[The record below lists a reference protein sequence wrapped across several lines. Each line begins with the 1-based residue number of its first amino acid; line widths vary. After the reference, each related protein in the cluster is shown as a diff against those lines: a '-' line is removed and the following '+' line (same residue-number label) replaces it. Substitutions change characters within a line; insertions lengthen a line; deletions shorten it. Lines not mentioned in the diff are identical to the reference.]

1 MVIDFVSNLEGDEIK
16 KLVPKNR
23 ALAFSVYENAKNH
36 FDREAA
42 MFLLKKQRPNESK
55 GVQNYR
61 EANYRH
67 ITQEVPS
74 KWLSKSSRIVRQR
87 ALSFDTIEMSEI
99 LKERLS
105 QDDYDYNGQKLSF
118 EQWLFKLVLPYSAKD
133 SNGVAFEYVYNH
145 IDASLPPDE
154 VNDSSTPIYSKTYIV
169 PFDDI
174 IISTNGLFVCKW
186 GEMTV
191 KKGRKEPFYMM
202 ADKEAYFRYLPKLD
216 SNNKLNYELEFWY
229 QHNLNDLPISH
240 FPSVIKEENKVLYRD
255 SYLAPAFPWLDEA
268 INSFSNDQG
277 VATLHNNPILVIG
290 DIDCSDCGGEGKI
303 MDVHTKAKHACG
315 TCNGS
320 GKLKR
325 TGSHEVMQVSRQSD
339 PEQKINAEVFYVNPE
354 VRVLEHSAARWDKM
368 LERARKAIYLDMLEG
383 TGTESGVAKGLRL
396 EGLKDLMKQ
405 FGDDVI
411 DFVVNILHIKEM
423 LYVVEESQRFYV
435 SITKP
440 TSYEVETEEMLLE
453 NVKSALVADR
463 QLAQMAYIKQK
474 YRGDEVR
481 IKAYDLAF
489 NWCPLLLVS
498 EIAELQFLI
507 NSTAYSPIDL
517 RKREVAVAIFEEVV
531 MRLGMGA
538 TMDQYF
544 ALADEFARD
553 LGIFEQTEPLFQ
565 FG

>member
-1 MVIDFVSNLEGDEIK
+1 MVTDFVSNLQGDDIK
-16 KLVPKNR
+16 KLEPHNR
-23 ALAFSVYENAKNH
+23 ALAFSVYDNAKNH

-67 ITQEVPS
+67 ITQEIPA

-87 ALSFDTIEMSEI
+87 ALSFDTIDMSEI
-99 LKERLS
+99 LKDRLS
-105 QDDYDYNGQKLSF
+105 QDDYEYNGQKMSF
-118 EQWLFKLVLPYSAKD
+118 DQWLFKIVLPYSAKD
-133 SNGVAFEYVYNH
+133 PNGVAFEYVYNH

-154 VNDSSTPIYSKTYIV
+154 IEDANVPIHSKTYIV
-169 PFDDI
+169 PFSDI
-174 IISTNGLFVCKW
+174 VMSTSGLFVCKW
-186 GEMTV
+186 GEMEV
-191 KKGRKEPFYMM
+191 KKGRNEPYYMM
-202 ADKEAYFRYLPKLD
+202 VDNESYYRYLPTL
-216 SNNKLNYELEFWY
+216 NNQNKLEYSLQFWY
-229 QHNLNDLPISH
+229 NHGLNDLPISH
-240 FPSVIKEENKVLYRD
+240 FPSVIKEESRVLYRD

-277 VATLHNNPILVIG
+277 VSTLHNNPILVIG

-303 MDVHTKAKHACG
+303 LDPYTKGKTSCG
-315 TCNGS
+315 TCHGS

-339 PEQKINAEVFYVNPE
+339 PEQKINTEVFYVNPE
-354 VRVLEHSAARWDKM
+354 VRVLEHSAARWEKM
-368 LERARKAIYLDMLEG
+368 LDRARKAIYLDMLEG

-411 DFVVNILHIKEM
+411 DFVSNILNIKEM
-423 LYVVEESQRFYV
+423 LYVLDEEQRTYI
-435 SITKP
+435 SIVKP

-474 YRGDEVR
+474 YRGDEER

-489 NWCPLLLVS
+489 NWAPLLLVT

-517 RKREVAVAIFEEVV
+517 KKREVAVAIFEEVV
-531 MRLGMGA
+531 NRLGMDA

-544 ALADEFARD
+544 ALANDFAND
-553 LGIFEQTEPLFQ
+553 LGIFEQRDPLFDL
-565 FG
+565 G